1 MEIPFTV
8 AQFTAVFG
16 DYNAAVWP
24 TQWMLVAM
32 ACCIVAALLKKRL
45 WTDVFISLVLGALWA
60 WIAVAY
66 HLAFFAR
73 ISPAAY
79 AFAALSMFGAVVFI
93 WEGVV
98 RRRMRFQWTM
108 GPGCFAGAAL
118 IVFVLVMYPL
128 WCNAAV
134 HAYPLMPTFGLP
146 CPTTIFTI
154 GVLCFAVRPAPRDT
168 LIVPLLWCLVGTQA
182 AWMLD
187 MQPDLS
193 LIPAA
198 LVGLGLFITSGHG
211 KPDTLQQV
219 GRQKE

>member
-1 MEIPFTV
+1 MKIPFTV
-8 AQFTAVFG
+8 AQFTAVFA
-16 DYNAAVWP
+16 DYNVAVWP
-24 TQWMLVAM
+24 VQWFLFAM
-32 ACCIVAALLKKRL
+32 ACGIVAALLKKRA
-45 WTDVFISLVLGALWA
+45 WTDACISLNLGALWT
-60 WIAVAY
+60 WIGLAY

-79 AFAALSMFGAVVFI
+79 AFAALSMTGAAAFI
-93 WEGVV
+93 WEGVL
-98 RRRMRFQWTM
+98 RRRMRFQWTT
-108 GPGCFAGAAL
+108 GFRCFAGVAL
-118 IVFVLVMYPL
+118 IVFALVVYPL
-128 WCNAAV
+128 WSNAAG